1 MYSPHILSKAQMCCL
16 GNNGLRSQTLKQI
29 TVLVVLRVTLKQSF
43 AFPIFVLG
51 YKNMR
56 KLNVG
61 KFSIQYLLS
70 YPPGTIICLCVSII
84 SILST

>member
-1 MYSPHILSKAQMCCL
+1 MLYL
-16 GNNGLRSQTLKQI
+16 GNNGLRSQILKQI
-29 TVLVVLRVTLKQSF
+29 TVLVVLRVMLKQSF

-70 YPPGTIICLCVSII
+70 YPPATVLCLCVSII
-84 SILST
+84 CILSN